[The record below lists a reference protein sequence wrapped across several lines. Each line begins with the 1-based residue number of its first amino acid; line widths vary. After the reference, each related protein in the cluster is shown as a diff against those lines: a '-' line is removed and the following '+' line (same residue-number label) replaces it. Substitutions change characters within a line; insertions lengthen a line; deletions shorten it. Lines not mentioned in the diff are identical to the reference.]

1 MTPSGYKQLQ
11 EELRTL
17 KSVERPKVIKDI
29 ETARAHGDL
38 SENAEYD
45 AAKERQAFI
54 EARIRDIE
62 GKVARARIVDRP
74 NTDTGVVAF
83 GATVT
88 VQDADADARQ
98 TWTIVGDDE
107 ANIKEKKLSISA
119 PLARALIG
127 KRVGDAFEL
136 ETPRGTKHWEVTD
149 IRYGDA
155 A

>member
-1 MTPSGYKQLQ
+1 MTPAGFKQLQ
-11 EELRTL
+11 DELRVL

-29 ETARAHGDL
+29 ETARAHGDI

-62 GKVARARIVDRP
+62 GKVARARVVDRP

-88 VQDADADARQ
+88 VQDADTETMQ
-98 TWTIVGDDE
+98 SWTIVGDDE

-119 PLARALIG
+119 PMARALIG
-127 KRVGDAFEL
+127 KRIGDSFEL

-149 IRYGDA
+149 IRYGGVV
-155 A
+155 